1 MFWIVLLN
9 KNLRTF
15 WGWFV
20 NKYLINKNSISLTS
34 KIMCSYMRVF
44 TVSLSAKGV
53 QITETV
59 AFKFGSDDIFKN
71 PDNRD
76 PGIFPT

>member
-1 MFWIVLLN
+1 MFWILLQN
-9 KNLRTF
+9 KNLRIF

-20 NKYLINKNSISLTS
+20 IKYLINKNSISLPS

-44 TVSLSAKGV
+44 TVLMSAEGV

-59 AFKFGSDDIFKN
+59 AFKLGSDDICKN
-71 PDNRD
+71 PDSRAL
-76 PGIFPT
+76 GIFPS